1 MKIRFEGK
9 RTGENRNR
17 KTRGHRGGKLLAAAA
32 MLLLLILL
40 LVTLCACGN
49 AAESANSSD
58 SAGSSDSADV
68 SEGNSGANLES
79 APAAAGSE
87 QPMTRI
93 IVAADPHLLATQL
106 MEDPDKVRA
115 ACEASD
121 GKLTECS
128 PQIIDRFCEQVI
140 SEKPDA
146 LVIAGDLTFNGEI
159 VSLRELARKLKRVEK
174 AGVPVLV
181 IPGNHDINN
190 RLACSY
196 TNGKITPARPV
207 SWTDFKLVM
216 ERFGYAGGCSRDI
229 ESFSYACDLGEN
241 LRLIFLDANG
251 DQRSGHT
258 IGSLSEGVTAWLE
271 EQLKQAESSGRTV
284 ITVSHQNLLPQ
295 NSFLSE
301 GYVLDDHE
309 KIAALL
315 KKYGVRCHLSG
326 HSHLQHEAEDGEIRD
341 ICTGVLTGC
350 TLNYGELLVGP
361 DGSCRYEVRHVEDGE
376 LQKQALARFQ
386 FCAEEQVRGLLAQY
400 DSFTKE
406 ERAQMTDLAVRMN
419 TDYFSGSMTLLKIME
434 YQKDPAMKLWMGGVL
449 KDDLWTQYIQSML
462 H

>member
-1 MKIRFEGK
+1 MKIRFEEK
-9 RTGENRNR
+9 RTGENRNG

-32 MLLLLILL
+32 MLLLLALL
-40 LVTLCACGN
+40 SVTLCACGN
-49 AAESANSSD
+49 ATE
-58 SAGSSDSADV
+58 SADV
-68 SEGNSGANLES
+68 SEGADSTDIPEGSSGANLDS
-79 APAAAGSE
+79 APAAADSE
-87 QPMTRI
+87 QPATRI
-93 IVAADPHLLATQL
+93 IVAADPHLLAPQL
-106 MEDPDKVRA
+106 MADPDKVRA

-196 TNGKITPARPV
+196 TSGEITPARPV

-216 ERFGYAGGCSRDI
+216 ERFGYAEGCSRDS

-258 IGSLSEGVTAWLE
+258 MGSLSDGVTEWLE
-271 EQLKQAESSGRTV
+271 EQLQQAESSGRTV

-301 GYVLDDHE
+301 DYVLDGHE

-350 TLNYGELLVGP
+350 TLNYGELLAGP
-361 DGSCRYEVRHVEDGE
+361 DGSCRYEVRHVQDGE

-400 DSFTKE
+400 DSFTEE

-419 TDYFSGSMTLLKIME
+419 TDYFSGSMSLFKIME
-434 YQKDPAMKLWMGGVL
+434 YQKDPAMKLWMGEVL
-449 KDDLWTQYIQSML
+449 QDDLWTQYIQSML